1 MKRFHVNVT
10 VKDLAQSI
18 SFYNTLFGEEPA
30 VVKADYA
37 KWMLE
42 DPRVNFSISESQ
54 NSRGVNHVGLQA
66 DTISE
71 LGQIQA
77 RLDQAE
83 EKTFKQDDAHC
94 CYARST
100 KSWVRDP
107 DDVAWETFVT
117 HGQIT
122 EYGDDRVPQDSPDIA
137 RLAGAESSRC
147 CA

>member
-10 VKDLAQSI
+10 VRDLGQSI

-30 VVKADYA
+30 VLKKDYA
-37 KWMLE
+37 K
-42 DPRVNFSISESQ
+42 
-54 NSRGVNHVGLQA
+54 
-66 DTISE
+66 
-71 LGQIQA
+71 
-77 RLDQAE
+77 
-83 EKTFKQDDAHC
+83 C

-107 DDVAWETFVT
+107 DDVARETFVM

-122 EYGDDRVPQDSPDIA
+122 EYGNDRVPQSGADVTA
-137 RLAGAESSRC
+137 LAVADQEKRSRC

>member
-1 MKRFHVNVT
+1 MKRFHVSVS
-10 VKDLAQSI
+10 VKDLEQSI
-18 SFYNTLFGEEPA
+18 SFYNTLFGEEPK
-30 VVKADYA
+30 VVKSDYA

-42 DPRVNFSISESQ
+42 DPRVNFSIATSCGG
-54 NSRGVNHVGLQA
+54 NGINHVGLQA
-66 DTISE
+66 DSLAELSE
-71 LGQIQA
+71 IQA

-83 EKTFKQDDAHC
+83 EQTFKQDDAQC

-122 EYGDDRVPQDSPDIA
+122 EYGNDHVPQDGSEIA
-137 RLAGAESSRC
+137 AMAQPADART
-147 CA
+147 

>member
-10 VKDLAQSI
+10 VNDLAKSI
-18 SFYNTLFGEEPA
+18 SFYNTLFGEKPA

-71 LGQIQA
+71 LGEIQA

-83 EKTFKQDDAHC
+83 EITFKQDDAQC

-122 EYGDDRVPQDSPDIA
+122 EYGDDRVPQDGSDIA